1 CDRCGSVTLECCR
14 TCGEELTG
22 SVALPG
28 MVPIGARQPP
38 HYCPSCGA
46 PFPWADRRRSLA
58 PSFRAQLENLLR
70 RLPLVLRQLRTRS
83 GERPPIAVQDER
95 DLEDVVRALL
105 PLYFDDIRP
114 TARTPRYA
122 SFTRT
127 DFLLAPQHIAV
138 TVKLVPSQVKDLTL
152 AEQIRED
159 AAYW

>member
-1 CDRCGSVTLECCR
+1 MSSPNDIATADVMQVCRNGHVITDRLRACPETGRSHCDRCGSVTLEGCR

-28 MVPIGARQPP
+28 MVPSGARQPP

-95 DLEDVVRALL
+95 DLED
-105 PLYFDDIRP
+105 
-114 TARTPRYA
+114 
-122 SFTRT
+122 
-127 DFLLAPQHIAV
+127 
-138 TVKLVPSQVKDLTL
+138 
-152 AEQIRED
+152 
-159 AAYW
+159 